1 MKYHIIT
8 VSDQLIPN
16 VLPVL
21 NDVQQGEECT
31 VVICASKKM
40 KGKAELCQNFFQEK
54 GIAVHWDKKDV
65 PGNDWGVLYR
75 YFTKVRE
82 SVVDKMPDRIVVNLT
97 GGTKLMAFAMYS
109 AFSKEKEKVDFV
121 YVDTPADASPKCLYP
136 FSSKNPQKFPPA
148 LLRVKDFL
156 SLYGKQVKVTEEGD
170 NSISDADRSFFEALL
185 KYAQEKYARE
195 KYAQENG
202 EMNEERKMN
211 EEIMGWCQKNRKPPE
226 ELVKLFREHK
236 RVRYRYDGGGSW
248 TELPKDDQ
256 KYLIGGWFEAYA
268 YDILD
273 KNRKKWD
280 ISDLAINVKYDGRE
294 TNNEVDIAF
303 VRHNRL
309 FIVECKSGGKSQENI
324 SYKFKDIRN
333 ELGLACRGWFVSLQ
347 GFKDGERA
355 RLEEAEKCDVC
366 VVVKEKD
373 LATWIDK
380 QFNNKQ
386 AGS

>member
-31 VVICASKKM
+31 VVICASEKM
-40 KGKAELCQNFFQEK
+40 KDKAELCQNFFQEK
-54 GIAVHWDKKDV
+54 RIVVSLWDKEDV
-65 PGNDWGVLYR
+65 PGNDWGA

-97 GGTKLMAFAMYS
+97 GGTKLMAFAMHS

-136 FSSKNPQKFPPA
+136 FSSKNPQKFPA
-148 LLRVKDFL
+148 LLCVKDFL
-156 SLYGKQVKVTEEGD
+156 SLYGKQVTERGD
-170 NSISDADRSFFEALL
+170 NSISDADRSFFEDLL
-185 KYAQEKYARE
+185 KYAQENKGM
-195 KYAQENG
+195 NG
-202 EMNEERKMN
+202 D
-211 EEIMGWCQKNRKPPE
+211 IMDWCNKNRKPSE
-226 ELVKLFREHK
+226 ELVKLFKKHN
-236 RVRYRYDGGGSW
+236 RVRYDGAGSW
-248 TELPKDDQ
+248 NELPKNDQ
-256 KYLIGGWFEAYA
+256 NYLTGGWFEKYV
-268 YDILD
+268 YDVLD
-273 KNRKKWD
+273 KNREEWD

-309 FIVECKSGGKSQENI
+309 FIVECKAKESKDKNI

-333 ELGLACRGWFVSLQ
+333 ELGIACRGWFVSLQ
-347 GFKDGERA
+347 DFKEGERA

-366 VVVKEKD
+366 VVCECLTAD
-373 LATWIDK
+373 GIETWIDQ
-380 QFNNKQ
+380 QFSNQ